1 MEKLTVLGAGS
12 WGTSIANLL
21 GNNGHSVNLWCFEK
35 ETVEEITKSGE
46 NITYLPAIK
55 LSENIIPTSSLEEAC
70 TDAKRIISVVPSQF
84 TRNIITKAKD
94 YLPDECLFVSASKG
108 IEQETFLTMSQ
119 VIKDVIGEE
128 KKYDI
133 VTLGG
138 PTFAIEVAKKM
149 PTVMVVA
156 SESEEAS
163 RQFQML
169 FSNRNFR
176 AYTNDD
182 IIGVELGGSVKN
194 VIAIAAG
201 IISGV
206 GGGHNTIAALITRG
220 IAEISRLGIS
230 MNAKLLTFA
239 GLAGIGDLILTCTG
253 NLSRNRTVG
262 NKIAAGESLPQILA
276 GMKMVAEGVE
286 TAKSVEGLS
295 KKQNVEMPICHQ
307 VYLILFHEKNP
318 NDAIKSLMER
328 NLKKEFQ
335 EGIM

>member
-12 WGTSIANLL
+12 WGTAIANLL
-21 GNNGHSVNLWCFEK
+21 ANNGHRVHLWCYEK
-35 ETVEEITKSGE
+35 ETAEEIKKERTNSV
-46 NITYLPAIK
+46 YLPGIT
-55 LSENIIPTSSLEEAC
+55 LSNDIIPTTSLEEAC
-70 TDAKRIISVVPSQF
+70 SNSKRIISVVPSQF
-84 TRNIITKAKD
+84 TRSVIEKAK
-94 YLPDECLFVSASKG
+94 PFIPNECFFVSASKG
-108 IEQETFLTMSQ
+108 IEKESLCTMSQ
-119 VIKDVIGEE
+119 VIKETLGNE
-128 KKYDI
+128 KKYNL

-138 PTFAIEVAKKM
+138 PTFAIEVAKKL
-149 PTVMVVA
+149 PTVMVIA

-169 FSNRNFR
+169 FSNHHFR
-176 AYTNDD
+176 AYTNND
-182 IIGVELGGSVKN
+182 IIGVELGGAIKN

-201 IISGV
+201 IVSGL

-230 MNAKLLTFA
+230 MGAKLLTFA

-262 NKIAAGESLPQILA
+262 YRIAKGESLSDILS

-286 TAKSVEGLS
+286 TSKSVEGLA
-295 KKQNVEMPICHQ
+295 KKQNVEMPICHE
-307 VYLILFHEKNP
+307 VYLILFHNKKP
-318 NDAIKSLMER
+318 SDAIKSLMER